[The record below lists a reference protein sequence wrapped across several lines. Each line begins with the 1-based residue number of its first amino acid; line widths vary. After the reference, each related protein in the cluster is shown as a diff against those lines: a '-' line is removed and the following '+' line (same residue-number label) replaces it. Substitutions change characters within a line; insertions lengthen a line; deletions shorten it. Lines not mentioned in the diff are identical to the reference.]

1 MRIAFCADVHI
12 ANHQAYGGALVA
24 GINRRCQLA
33 LDTLERAV
41 DVANRQ
47 RCTHFVVLGDLYD
60 STRPLPQVETAVRV
74 ILRKFAG
81 DVLLLLGNHDR
92 NSAIPGDHALGPLAG
107 GNVLVIDQPTVI
119 GGCLGLLPFRA
130 ESVTEWF
137 EAEAAKLV
145 AQGARVFGVHFGLHD
160 DSMRAANT
168 WMRDAPSDAVD
179 ASWLMLALQQLKAL
193 ALFAGNWHQARVFGL
208 GALDQVGA
216 LVPTGWDNPGLD
228 ELGGLCAYDV
238 ATGKLTMTFLP
249 GPRFVKARS
258 VTELRDLVEQG
269 HRRGHQ
275 VYAEAVLARGDV
287 PEAMTFVK
295 EAKAA
300 GKLVDGVVLVD
311 AADTKAEARTAAHG
325 ARKADTLDEAL
336 ATYVGVMPVDEGV
349 SRDAVLE
356 RAKAYLKAGRSAAL

>member
-216 LVPTGWDNPGLD
+216 LVPTGWDNPGCAAFTYGQLIVMD
-228 ELGGLCAYDV
+228 TSSGELAR
-238 ATGKLTMTFLP
+238 FEIP
-249 GPRFVKARS
+249 GPRFLNTNELDISAVISDAPPGCSFFVRYRVKPERAHEMVKLETGG
-258 VTELRDLVEQG
+258 VTLAGLEMVIDR
-269 HRRGHQ
+269 
-275 VYAEAVLARGDV
+275 EAAHTEASMLARRVASAPLLSDAIAV
-287 PEAMTFVK
+287 YM
-295 EAKAA
+295 A
-300 GKLVDGVVLVD
+300 GVTLPDGVRREVVARRLHQYLR
-311 AADTKAEARTAAHG
+311 ADYIR
-325 ARKADTLDEAL
+325 
-336 ATYVGVMPVDEGV
+336 
-349 SRDAVLE
+349 LE
-356 RAKAYLKAGRSAAL
+356 C